1 MAVWQFD
8 CYIIP
13 KKNVTA
19 NACLESDE
27 ILVWGK
33 QTAAIEKIDF
43 LEKQKSWSPKI
54 SQYGKSDET
63 CIEFFYENE
72 ILIEIYCRL
81 DLRSLSKKILEKIL
95 GYAQEIDGMIFNEN
109 KIYTP
114 KIDEIVEVIKKSNAN
129 KFCQSPTWFF
139 EEISQKSN
147 KPPIF

>member
-27 ILVWGK
+27 IFIWGK
-33 QTAAIEKIDF
+33 QTVAIEKIGF

-95 GYAQEIDGMIFNEN
+95 GYAQEIDGMILMQINFVRVTPVFLKKYLRSLISRRFFKYFAKESQGNRFN
-109 KIYTP
+109 KY
-114 KIDEIVEVIKKSNAN
+114 
-129 KFCQSPTWFF
+129 Q
-139 EEISQKSN
+139 
-147 KPPIF
+147 